1 MITNGYVLLYR
12 PDHPRAMSNGCV
24 YEHIVQAEK
33 S

>member
-1 MITNGYVLLYR
+1 MITNGYVLLYL